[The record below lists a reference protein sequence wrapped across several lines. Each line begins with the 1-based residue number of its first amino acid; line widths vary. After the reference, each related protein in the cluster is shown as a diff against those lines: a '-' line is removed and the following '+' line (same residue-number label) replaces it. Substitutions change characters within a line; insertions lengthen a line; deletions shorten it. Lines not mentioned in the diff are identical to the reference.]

1 VAVKVKIREQIELSK
16 YYKRSFR
23 EKIME
28 QDCIDKQLKRKEEVT
43 SKKYQEMN
51 NYKIKMSD

>member
-1 VAVKVKIREQIELSK
+1 
-16 YYKRSFR
+16 
-23 EKIME
+23 ME

-51 NYKIKMSD
+51 NYKIKMSDQDKTTGRV